1 MTVISATGTV
11 TVVSDSGVE
20 AQAIVVSSTPRK
32 IRVNMQGVPMNFLS
46 DPKGNWIARLSGLS
60 FSLLKQ

>member
-20 AQAIVVSSTPRK
+20 AQAIVVSSTPQK
-32 IRVNMQGVPMNFLS
+32 IRVNMLGVAMDFLN
-46 DPKGNWIARLSGLS
+46 DPKGNWTARLSGLS

>member
-20 AQAIVVSSTPRK
+20 AQAIVVSSTPPKNPRK
-32 IRVNMQGVPMNFLS
+32 HAGCR
-46 DPKGNWIARLSGLS
+46 DGLPE
-60 FSLLKQ
+60 

>member
-1 MTVISATGTV
+1 MTVLSTTETV

-20 AQAIVVSSTPRK
+20 AQAIVVSSTPQK
-32 IRVNMQGVPMNFLS
+32 IRVNMQGVAMDFLN
-46 DPKGNWIARLSGLS
+46 DPKGNWTARLSGLS